1 MDPIYVCGHRN
12 PDTDSVVSAMA
23 FAALHNA
30 LGDNAYVAAM
40 QGAPNDETQFLLDRF
55 GFQAPTLLT
64 NVRTQVRDI
73 DYDRPPTLGTSVPIS
88 HAWAVLR
95 EDENLSAVPVTNED
109 GTLYGMLTAGGIAE
123 KDMESITKPEVRD
136 VPIFNLLSALEGHII
151 NNEEDTF
158 DTISGEVVIALPTPG
173 ECLKGV
179 NSGSI
184 VICGQ
189 QKDVVDKALEIGA
202 SCVII
207 CQGSLS
213 EKYLGLS
220 SKTCIIATPCDAYR
234 AARMIYQAIPVQRIA
249 QHTGVVLFHLND
261 FIDDVRETVLQS
273 RYRSYPVLDEN
284 EKVVGTLSRY
294 HLLRPRRKR
303 VVLVDHNEKSQSIPG
318 LEQAD
323 IIAIIDHH
331 RLADIQTGAPVFM
344 RNEPVG
350 STTTIV
356 ATMFQERGL
365 QPSEKMAGLMAAE
378 LGLDVNFAKRAGLL
392 HDIGKAV
399 DQEHR
404 VVQRHRQLQDAAR
417 RIRHK
422 RDGAED
428 EVRAV
433 VEQDGRAKARQ
444 HQQRLRPGI
453 GGQDQDE
460 QHIHHRD
467 GGDLCHLGHGGVGG
481 NGSGDR
487 RALQRVA
494 LPDQIPHG
502 SHGFQTLLV
511 LHRHGEQGAAIL
523 IIALHRGGVLHLQRH
538 RHIQTIVQPCN
549 GGHSIDGGKLFLV
562 LQRLRH
568 RDIPHHDPH
577 VGDAAGGSTVHRL
590 DGGGGGGFRRQIV
603 VDIVIHLYLTHSEH
617 AQHSRQCKHRQHQP
631 AAAHDG
637 GIKTFHQN
645 RSSPFRIHKKLLS
658 F

>member
-1 MDPIYVCGHRN
+1 
-12 PDTDSVVSAMA
+12 
-23 FAALHNA
+23 
-30 LGDNAYVAAM
+30 
-40 QGAPNDETQFLLDRF
+40 
-55 GFQAPTLLT
+55 
-64 NVRTQVRDI
+64 
-73 DYDRPPTLGTSVPIS
+73 
-88 HAWAVLR
+88 
-95 EDENLSAVPVTNED
+95 
-109 GTLYGMLTAGGIAE
+109 
-123 KDMESITKPEVRD
+123 MESITKPEVRD

-179 NSGSI
+179 GSGSI

-365 QPSEKMAGLMAAE
+365 QPSEKMAGLMAAAILSDTVMFKSPTCTPRDRRMADRLARIAGIDLE
-378 LGLDVNFAKRAGLL
+378 TLGREMFSAGSGADKPVEQLLNTDFKEFHIAGHNLGICQITCLDTDRMLERLPEILPEMQKIKDNKGYDMFLMMLTDVLRCGTELVFLGGDDAVRQAFNLNEDTSSHHVWLPKVVSRKKADCSGAGVAMGLMRRLAAAALAVVLLLSTALGERVTFRLSADIDPVQYPAQERKLAQGLKSLFRLLTVEGDVVASDGSFDARIDLGLTNAPEKTAT
-392 HDIGKAV
+392 
-399 DQEHR
+399 
-404 VVQRHRQLQDAAR
+404 
-417 RIRHK
+417 RIRFFGLDSHW
-422 RDGAED
+422 GIQSTTLGGETLMVNQLAWLEF
-428 EVRAV
+428 AI
-433 VEQDGRAKARQ
+433 KAYN
-444 HQQRLRPGI
+444 HL
-453 GGQDQDE
+453 
-460 QHIHHRD
+460 
-467 GGDLCHLGHGGVGG
+467 DLP
-481 NGSGDR
+481 
-487 RALQRVA
+487 LQRVFLWLSPLCA
-494 LPDQIPHG
+494 HQRMGGCPTVDCRFGGTGKRWSAGKHG
-502 SHGFQTLLV
+502 ADNLRRRNRPPVRRG
-511 LHRHGEQGAAIL
+511 QGA
-523 IIALHRGGVLHLQRH
+523 VL
-538 RHIQTIVQPCN
+538 
-549 GGHSIDGGKLFLV
+549 
-562 LQRLRH
+562 
-568 RDIPHHDPH
+568 
-577 VGDAAGGSTVHRL
+577 
-590 DGGGGGGFRRQIV
+590 
-603 VDIVIHLYLTHSEH
+603 LY
-617 AQHSRQCKHRQHQP
+617 
-631 AAAHDG
+631 
-637 GIKTFHQN
+637 
-645 RSSPFRIHKKLLS
+645 
-658 F
+658 